1 MQQLKL
7 PFEEDLETKAKKLFK
22 KLEENRI
29 GRLRRGQRKWWLL
42 KWQNFHTLLL
52 AGYDIRVYEISDD
65 ALSWD
70 TYKRRD

>member
-7 PFEEDLETKAKKLFK
+7 PFEEDLEVKAKKLFK

-42 KWQNFHTLLL
+42 KWQYFHTLLL
-52 AGYDIRVYEISDD
+52 AGYDIRVYKTSDGV
-65 ALSWD
+65 LSWD
-70 TYKRRD
+70 AYKKEI